1 MKGLKTMA
9 KKKETEPKGTDKK
22 NEKINGE
29 KTDNV
34 EIEVEKEVSEAES
47 LASQLKD
54 VNDRLLRTLAE
65 YDNFRKRSQKEKEAA
80 YSDSKALVLA
90 ELLPVMDNFERAA
103 ENKNASPEDYMKG
116 IDMIYNQFSEVFKK
130 LGVES
135 FGEKGDSFDPNL
147 HNAVMHEDDENEKD
161 IKGYNFNY
169 GEIWHTERDTY
180 SKSIPEYQ
188 EHAATVMAIVTLGV
202 ANLEHLLSR
211 EGLYK

>member
-1 MKGLKTMA
+1 MA

-116 IDMIYNQFSEVFKK
+116 IDMIYNQFSE
-130 LGVES
+130 
-135 FGEKGDSFDPNL
+135 
-147 HNAVMHEDDENEKD
+147 A
-161 IKGYNFNY
+161 
-169 GEIWHTERDTY
+169 
-180 SKSIPEYQ
+180 
-188 EHAATVMAIVTLGV
+188 
-202 ANLEHLLSR
+202 LSR
-211 EGLYK
+211 SAKRAIPLTQISTMRLCTRTMKTKRKTSLPTYFQKAISLATKYCVPQWSRLPIK